1 MRFRFPESAKVGAN
15 VNAATPVPVG
25 PLWDYGLG
33 LRLFVSGEWGHSG
46 SIENVHSM
54 AVHRPDGLTVSV
66 LVNGTKPKHTDD
78 LIGAINAAV
87 LAARTGIP
95 ATTTIAP

>member
-1 MRFRFPESAKVGAN
+1 
-15 VNAATPVPVG
+15 
-25 PLWDYGLG
+25 
-33 LRLFVSGEWGHSG
+33 
-46 SIENVHSM
+46 M

-78 LIGAINAAV
+78 LIDAINAAV

>member
-1 MRFRFPESAKVGAN
+1 MELMKLP
-15 VNAATPVPVG
+15 ATPVPVG

-46 SIENVHSM
+46 SIENVHAM
-54 AVHRPDGLTVSV
+54 VVHRPDGLVVSV
-66 LVNGTKPKHTDD
+66 LVNGTKPKETDD
-78 LIGAINAAV
+78 LIGAINDAV
-87 LAARTGIP
+87 LAARTGVA